1 MMYISEFVG
10 TLLLISAVAF
20 AKSPLLV
27 VAAFA
32 IASTIGK
39 HLNPAVT
46 VFAWMSGQVS
56 KMNAVYLILSQL
68 LAGIVVGIFYGFK

>member
-1 MMYISEFVG
+1 MYISEFVG

-56 KMNAVYLILSQL
+56 KMNAVYLVLAQI